1 MVAYVLR
8 RLAVAVVL
16 VFVLSLVTF
25 AMYFEIPS
33 EPAAFVI
40 DMRQATP
47 AQIAE
52 ARHALGVDRPVYVQ
66 YGKYVWRALHG
77 DLGVSWAS
85 QQFFQRAGLEGGI
98 PVRQIVWNAA
108 RVTASL
114 VVGGFALL
122 LLIAIPLGTF
132 VATRPRGV
140 VDRLALGL
148 SLAAISTHPLVVGL
162 LLQLF
167 VGNRWHL
174 APSSGYCDF
183 RAPSAAARAEA
194 ARFGNEVCGG
204 PAQWA
209 SHLVLPWTCFALFFV
224 ALYLR
229 MMRARMLEVLEEPYV
244 RTARAKG
251 ASELQVVRRHALRN
265 AIAPVVTMVGMD
277 AGMAVGIALY
287 VETVFALPGLG
298 RTTIGALQGFTGFDL
313 PVIVGIVLVTAIAI
327 ILLNLV
333 VDLLLYAIDPTIAR
347 KGRKAAA
354 RAAAA

>member
-1 MVAYVLR
+1 MGAYVLR
-8 RLAVAVVL
+8 RLGVAVVL
-16 VFVLSLVTF
+16 LFVLSIVTF
-25 AMYFEIPS
+25 AMYFEIPAN
-33 EPAAFVI
+33 PAAMVV
-40 DMRQATP
+40 DMKHATP
-47 AQIAE
+47 AEIAQ

-77 DLGVSWAS
+77 DLGDSWAS
-85 QQFFQRAGLEGGI
+85 QQFFARAGLEGGQ
-98 PVRQIVWNAA
+98 PVRQIVWQAA
-108 RVTASL
+108 KVTGSL
-114 VVGGFALL
+114 VLGGFALL
-122 LLIAIPLGTF
+122 LAIAIPLGTF
-132 VATRPRGV
+132 VATRPRGL
-140 VDRLALGL
+140 VDRLTLGF

-167 VGNRWHL
+167 VGGRWHL
-174 APSSGYCDF
+174 APFSGYCSLMP
-183 RAPSAAARAEA
+183 PSADARAQA
-194 ARFGNEVCGG
+194 ARFGNDICGG
-204 PAQWA
+204 PLHWA
-209 SHLVLPWTCFALFFV
+209 SHLALPWLTFALFFV

-251 ASELQVVRRHALRN
+251 ASELQVIRRHALRN
-265 AIAPVVTMVGMD
+265 AIAPIVTMVGMD

-298 RTTIGALQGFTGFDL
+298 RTTILALRGFTGFDL
-313 PVIVGIVLVTAIAI
+313 PVIVGVVLVTAIAI

-347 KGRKAAA
+347 RGRRAGV